1 MKNTRKLLAW
11 LLALCLLLGCLSAM
25 ADAPEE
31 VEGKL
36 DADGNYTIDVGV
48 VEGTGGNGINLD
60 SDAQLAVDGKTVTGP
75 LLGSAQ
81 SVTINADSVSDTRY
95 GINEVACYFEG
106 DITIN
111 VTGDVKTEREGT
123 GSQNTDGIYIDTDK
137 GAVKITTGDV
147 SASVSASGEESRGSA
162 YGIETNHDKNGP
174 IDLNVGSVTAEATG
188 GSAEAVGLDMS
199 ARKNEEAGAAGTT
212 DLTADG
218 AVSATAIAEGEHGAA
233 EATGI
238 ESSANSGGSNTIA
251 VSGDVSATA
260 EGDISVATGVSVMA
274 EDGSSV
280 DIDVT
285 GDVTAQGK
293 ASCGVY
299 MEGTAGDSKVD
310 VLVDGTVTA
319 ETQAVSVSG
328 VYDAENEKYVVGDVL
343 LTTWA
348 ALSGSKTDSVGEI
361 LDRGSGVAI
370 SDEGEVTPIDKMDPG
385 VIDEDQ
391 RPQADGDLGSQPVGE
406 EPAEISDAQK
416 DAAAE
421 ALREAVQYIIR
432 FNDDEVEL
440 DEATRTYTTGE
451 GEKYN
456 VAREGEVVRFAA
468 LIDEATTV
476 VSGIFYRT
484 GEASMEDQEVLADEE
499 DNTWGRNED
508 GTFWVTMLRGGAMH
522 LGLKTHK
529 HDDSNDEM
537 SVRQETVKE
546 PTCTEAGS
554 HKVITHCGLCGKDI
568 KTETVTDPA
577 TGHTAGKAVREN
589 EKAATCTEAG
599 SYEEAVY
606 CTACNAELSR
616 ETKVIPA
623 KGHVA
628 GKAVEENRVEAK
640 PGVAGSYD
648 LVVRCTVCNAELS
661 RETVAIPALPEEETG
676 GKTTGDRKQPALVYE
691 EVPELH
697 GVRSAGRP
705 GMSDALDK
713 VGDAYKGETVTIEI
727 IDQEKLIPAEQLSAF
742 QALPLKDRLAIA
754 MQLLGC
760 GQAEGLTE
768 AGAAVLADVE
778 AAIADMT
785 EEELALRDAGLE
797 GCFLPRQVTVDGEDH
812 DSVGIELKITN
823 GATETR
829 ERWTFFDDAGAW
841 RLLKIEKG
849 SYK

>member
-1 MKNTRKLLAW
+1 MMKLKR
-11 LLALCLLLGCLSAM
+11 LLALGLALLLLLGSVSAL
-25 ADAPEE
+25 AAEQEE
-31 VEGKL
+31 VEGKMDL
-36 DADGNYTIDVGV
+36 DDNYSIDVGV
-48 VEGTGGNGINLD
+48 VEGTKGTGIYLD
-60 SDAQLAVDGKTVTGP
+60 GDTLTVDGKTVTGP
-75 LLGSAQ
+75 SLASAQ
-81 SVTINADSVSDTRY
+81 SITINADSVSDTEI
-95 GINEVACYFEG
+95 GIDEDAFSFEG

-111 VTGDVKTEREGT
+111 VTGDVKTELEGT
-123 GSQNTDGIYIDTDK
+123 GQPKTDGISIDTDK

-147 SASVSASGEESRGSA
+147 SASVSASGEESKGSA
-162 YGIETNHDKNGP
+162 YGIETYHDKNGP

-188 GSAEAVGLDMS
+188 GSAEAVGLDMF
-199 ARKNEEAGAAGTT
+199 AQKGAGAAGTT

-218 AVSATAIAEGEHGAA
+218 AVSATATAEGEQGDA

-238 ESSANSGGSNTIA
+238 DSAANSGGSNTIA

-299 MEGTAGDSKVD
+299 MDTAGDSKVD

-370 SDEGEVTPIDKMDPG
+370 SDKGEVTPIDKMEPV
-385 VIDEDQ
+385 VIDDDH
-391 RPQADGDLGSQPVGE
+391 RPQADGDPGSQPVGE

-529 HDDSNDEM
+529 HDDSNDQM

-589 EKAATCTEAG
+589 EKAATCTQPG

-676 GKTTGDRKQPALVYE
+676 GKTPVNRKQPALVYE

-742 QALPLKDRLAIA
+742 QALPLKDRLAIV

-760 GQAEGLTE
+760 GEAKDLTE